1 MHMKGTPEHMQEAP
15 VYQDVV
21 GEVKTFLEGA
31 IQQAEAAGV
40 APGSI
45 LVDPGIGFGK
55 TTVHNLQLLNRLGL
69 FASSGKPILIGT
81 SRKSFIGRV
90 LDLPPEDRLYGT
102 AATVVASIL
111 RGAHVVRVHDVPEMI
126 QVARM
131 TDAVA
136 NETPEVSSRSARCE
150 ASQ

>member
-1 MHMKGTPEHMQEAP
+1 
-15 VYQDVV
+15 V
-21 GEVKTFLEGA
+21 GEVKTFLDGA
-31 IQQAEAAGV
+31 IQQSEAAGV

-55 TTVHNLQLLNRLGL
+55 TAVHNLQVLNRLGL

-90 LDLPPEDRLYGT
+90 LDRPAEHRLYGT
-102 AATVVASIL
+102 AATVVVSIL

-126 QVARM
+126 QVTRM

-136 NETPEVSSRSARCE
+136 NETPEASSRSPRSKV
-150 ASQ
+150 SQ